1 MIMQK
6 KETLNF
12 QSEVK
17 QLLHLMIHSL
27 YSNKEIFLRELI
39 SNASDAI
46 EKLKFKT
53 LSNPDLYENNSIL
66 KVQISINK
74 EKRLIII
81 SDNGIGMTR
90 EEVIRNLGT
99 IAKSGTKD
107 FIKSLN
113 LSLNTKSEKTS
124 ELIGQFGV
132 GFYSAFIVSNKV
144 SVKTR
149 LAGKPINQGVFWEST
164 GEGNYQ
170 ISNINK
176 EFRGTEVILHIRSK
190 NDEFL
195 DTWRIKNII
204 NKYSEY
210 ISLPIEIEMYN
221 EKEKKYYW
229 EQINKAQALWLRNK
243 NDISDKEYKEFYK
256 QLTYDNIDPIVWSH
270 NHVEG
275 KQEYISLLYIPS
287 NVPWDIRNRDYKN
300 GLKLYVQRVFI
311 MEDADQLLPK
321 YLRFV
326 RGLVDSNDL
335 PLNISR
341 EILQKNSIIHNMK
354 IALTKRV
361 LSMLINLTKKKDIYS
376 NFWKKFG
383 LIFKEGPAEDIKNK
397 DIIVKLL
404 RFSSTYNNNDEQ
416 NVSLEEYIQ
425 RMIKGQKK
433 IYFLTSD
440 NYISAKNSPHL
451 EFFYK
456 KGIEVLLLT
465 EHIDEWMISYITE
478 FQGKTLQSIS
488 KEDDSLDE
496 FIKKDYNSN
505 QNKIEDEFKPFL
517 EKIQNLLGNQI
528 KKVRLTNKLLNTPA
542 IVTTDV
548 NEMSTQMA
556 KLFVAAG
563 QKIPEIKYNFEL
575 NPNHVLVKKIL
586 TIKDEKYFSEFIH
599 LLLEEAILAEKGTL
613 ENPHKFIHRINSFLS
628 KI

>member
-1 MIMQK
+1 MFMQK

-46 EKLKFKT
+46 DKLKFKT
-53 LSNPDLYENNSIL
+53 LSHPNLYENDSIL
-66 KVQISINK
+66 KVKISINK

-90 EEVIRNLGT
+90 KEVINNLGT

-113 LSLNTKSEKTS
+113 LSLDKKSEKTS
-124 ELIGQFGV
+124 QLIGQFGV
-132 GFYSAFIVSNKV
+132 GFYSAFIVSDKV
-144 SVKTR
+144 SVRTR
-149 LAGKPINQGVFWEST
+149 AAGIPINQGVFWEST

-170 ISNINK
+170 VSNINK
-176 EFRGTEVILHIRSK
+176 ELRGTEVILHIRSK

-195 DTWRIKNII
+195 DTWRIKGII

-210 ISLPIEIEMYN
+210 IALPIEIKMYN
-221 EKEKKYYW
+221 EKEKKYFW
-229 EQINKAQALWLRNK
+229 EQINKAQAIWLRNK
-243 NDISDKEYKEFYK
+243 INISDKEYKEFYK
-256 QLTYDNIDPIVWSH
+256 QLTYDSTDPIIWSH

-287 NVPWDIRNRDYKN
+287 NIPWDIRNRDYKN

-321 YLRFV
+321 YLRFI

-341 EILQKNSIIHNMK
+341 EILQKNNIIRNMK
-354 IALTKRV
+354 LTLTKKV
-361 LSMLINLTKKKDIYS
+361 LNMLTNLTKIKNIYN

-397 DIIVKLL
+397 DIIIKLL
-404 RFSSTYNNNDEQ
+404 RFSSTYNDNDEQ
-416 NVSLEEYIQ
+416 NISLEEYSQ

-440 NYISAKNSPHL
+440 NYISAKSSPHL

-465 EHIDEWMISYITE
+465 DHIDEWMMSYVTE
-478 FQGKTLQSIS
+478 FEGKILQSIS

-496 FIKKDYNSN
+496 FIKNDNNSE
-505 QNKIEDEFKPFL
+505 QNKIENEFKPFL
-517 EKIQNLLGNQI
+517 KKIQNLLGNKI
-528 KKVRLTNKLLNTPA
+528 KKVKLTSRLINTPA

-556 KLFVAAG
+556 KLFTAAG
-563 QKIPEIKYNFEL
+563 QKVPEIKYNFEL
-575 NPNHVLVKKIL
+575 NPNHILIKKIL
-586 TIKDEKYFSEFIH
+586 TIKDEKYFSEFVN

-613 ENPHKFIHRINSFLS
+613 ENPNKFINRVNSFLS

>member
-1 MIMQK
+1 MQK
-6 KETLNF
+6 QETRNF

-39 SNASDAI
+39 SNASDAVD
-46 EKLKFKT
+46 KLKFKT

-74 EKRLIII
+74 KQRLITIK
-81 SDNGIGMTR
+81 DNGIGMTR
-90 EEVIRNLGT
+90 KEVIENLGT

-113 LSLNTKSEKTS
+113 DSLDKKSEINS
-124 ELIGQFGV
+124 QLIGKFGV
-132 GFYSAFIVSNKV
+132 GFYSAFIVADKV
-144 SVKTR
+144 SIKTR
-149 LAGKPINQGVFWEST
+149 AAGVSIQEGVFWESS
-164 GEGNYQ
+164 GEGNYH
-170 ISNINK
+170 IANINK
-176 EFRGTEVILHIRSK
+176 KLRGTEIILHIRPK
-190 NDEFL
+190 CDEFL
-195 DTWRIKNII
+195 DTWRIKLII
-204 NKYSEY
+204 SKYSEH

-221 EKEKKYYW
+221 DKEKKYYW
-229 EQINKAQALWLRNK
+229 EQINKAQALWLKNK
-243 NDISDKEYKEFYK
+243 NDINEKEYKEFYK
-256 QLTYDNIDPIVWSH
+256 QLTSDNTDPITWSH

-287 NVPWDIRNRDYKN
+287 NIPWDIRNRDYKN

-311 MEDADQLLPK
+311 MEDAEQLLPK
-321 YLRFV
+321 YLRFI

-354 IALTKRV
+354 IT
-361 LSMLINLTKKKDIYS
+361 LTKKVLNMLMSLSKNVIIYN

-383 LIFKEGPAEDIKNK
+383 LVFKEGPAEDINNKN
-397 DIIVKLL
+397 IIIKLL
-404 RFSSTYNNNDEQ
+404 RFASTYNDNSEQ
-416 NVSLEEYIQ
+416 NVSLEEYSK

-440 NYISAKNSPHL
+440 NYISAKSSPHL

-456 KGIEVLLLT
+456 RGIEVLLLID
-465 EHIDEWMISYITE
+465 HIDEWMISYITE
-478 FQGKTLQSIS
+478 FEGKTLQSIS
-488 KEDDSLDE
+488 KQDNSLDE
-496 FIKKDYNSN
+496 FI
-505 QNKIEDEFKPFL
+505 QNKDNIIKNEIKEKFQPFL
-517 EKIQNLLGNQI
+517 KKIQDLLGKKI
-528 KKVRLTNKLLNTPA
+528 KKVKLTSRLINTPA
-542 IVTTDV
+542 IVTTDI

-556 KLFVAAG
+556 KLFAAAG
-563 QKIPEIKYNFEL
+563 QKTPEIKYNFEL
-575 NPNHVLVKKIL
+575 NPNHILIKKIL
-586 TIKDEKYFSEFIH
+586 TIKDEKYFSEFVK

-613 ENPHKFIHRINSFLS
+613 EDPNKFINRINNFLS

>member
-1 MIMQK
+1 MQK

-46 EKLKFKT
+46 DKLKFKT
-53 LSNPDLYENNSIL
+53 LSHPNLYENDSIL
-66 KVQISINK
+66 KVKISINK

-90 EEVIRNLGT
+90 KEVINNLGT

-113 LSLNTKSEKTS
+113 LSLDKKSEKTS
-124 ELIGQFGV
+124 QLIGQFGV
-132 GFYSAFIVSNKV
+132 GFYSAFIVSDKV
-144 SVKTR
+144 SVRTR
-149 LAGKPINQGVFWEST
+149 AAGIPINQGVFWEST

-170 ISNINK
+170 VSNINK
-176 EFRGTEVILHIRSK
+176 ELRGTEVILHIRSK

-195 DTWRIKNII
+195 DTWRIKGII

-210 ISLPIEIEMYN
+210 IALPIEIKMYN
-221 EKEKKYYW
+221 EKEKKYFW
-229 EQINKAQALWLRNK
+229 EQINKAQAIWLRNK
-243 NDISDKEYKEFYK
+243 INISDKEYKEFYK
-256 QLTYDNIDPIVWSH
+256 QLTYDSTDPIIWSH

-287 NVPWDIRNRDYKN
+287 NIPWDIRNRDYKN

-321 YLRFV
+321 YLRFI

-341 EILQKNSIIHNMK
+341 EILQKNNIIRNMK
-354 IALTKRV
+354 LTLTKKV
-361 LSMLINLTKKKDIYS
+361 LNMLTNLTKIKNIYN

-397 DIIVKLL
+397 DIIIKLL
-404 RFSSTYNNNDEQ
+404 RFSSTYNDNDEQ
-416 NVSLEEYIQ
+416 NISLEEYSQ

-440 NYISAKNSPHL
+440 NYISAKSSPHL

-465 EHIDEWMISYITE
+465 DHIDEWMMSYVTE
-478 FQGKTLQSIS
+478 FEGKILQSIS

-496 FIKKDYNSN
+496 FIKNDNNSE
-505 QNKIEDEFKPFL
+505 QNKIENEFKPFL
-517 EKIQNLLGNQI
+517 KKIQNLLGNKI
-528 KKVRLTNKLLNTPA
+528 KKVKLTSRLINTPA

-556 KLFVAAG
+556 KLFTAAG
-563 QKIPEIKYNFEL
+563 QKVPEIKYNFEL
-575 NPNHVLVKKIL
+575 NPNHILIKKIL
-586 TIKDEKYFSEFIH
+586 TIKDEKYFSEFVN

-613 ENPHKFIHRINSFLS
+613 ENPNKFINRVNSFLS